1 MLMETLLQIQTIRM
15 EASAYANIKEIIQ
28 VGLVTFELQSK
39 VACAKVTEHIS
50 NQCFQL
56 KLTTG
61 SYPFVDEDS

>member
-1 MLMETLLQIQTIRM
+1 M

-61 SYPFVDEDS
+61 SYLFVDEDS